1 VHGESLCVID
11 VTELSF
17 AQCFQICNYF
27 VMAGEATAEAGVR
40 QPRRDTTDRESA
52 IRLGSLML
60 HALGSEGG
68 AVVRAID
75 ESGLSFTQIKALM
88 ALSGGDDAEPCP
100 VKLVAERIGV
110 SLPSA
115 SRAVEGLVKRRLATR
130 LADPDDRRVRR
141 VSLTRTGHELA
152 DRIMAA
158 RLSGLERFVG
168 TLTASERRKLDGA
181 LEALVERDEIA
192 SIYRR
197 HARMVGR

>member
-1 VHGESLCVID
+1 
-11 VTELSF
+11 
-17 AQCFQICNYF
+17 
-27 VMAGEATAEAGVR
+27 MEAA
-40 QPRRDTTDRESA
+40 TTRARARERKSAAADRELA

-68 AVVRAID
+68 AVVRALD
-75 ESGLSFTQIKALM
+75 ESGLSFTQMKALM
-88 ALSGGDDAEPCP
+88 ALSGGEDAEPCP

-115 SRAVEGLVKRRLATR
+115 SRAVEGLVKRDLATR
-130 LADPDDRRVRR
+130 LEDPEDRRVRR
-141 VSLTRTGHELA
+141 VSLTRAGNELA

-158 RLSGLERFVG
+158 RLSGLERFIG

-181 LEALVERDEIA
+181 LEALVGRDEIA

>member
-1 VHGESLCVID
+1 
-11 VTELSF
+11 
-17 AQCFQICNYF
+17 
-27 VMAGEATAEAGVR
+27 
-40 QPRRDTTDRESA
+40 
-52 IRLGSLML
+52 ML

-115 SRAVEGLVKRRLATR
+115 SRAVEGLVKRRLA
-130 LADPDDRRVRR
+130 
-141 VSLTRTGHELA
+141 
-152 DRIMAA
+152 A